1 MRTYR
6 VEGPHTAALFV
17 TVEARG
23 KQLARDCNGS
33 SRAVDVP
40 TTKAE
45 LVGFLN
51 DLAADQFGRRPGL
64 EIELP
69 EEEPETQ
76 LSGRFDG
83 PRVAGFC
90 DACGRS
96 AAGSLKLAQGND
108 ISTIEQWMETA
119 ELWAIQQLVERARD
133 VVRGRSEA
141 LDGKG
146 VQ

>member
-1 MRTYR
+1 MPKLYHHA
-6 VEGPHTAALFV
+6 GSW
-17 TVEARG
+17 
-23 KQLARDCNGS
+23 QLPGQQDKKAER
-33 SRAVDVP
+33 VDVP
-40 TTKAE
+40 GQPAE
-45 LVGFLN
+45 LAAWLN
-51 DLAADQFGRRPGL
+51 SRRVPREGDAFDGLVPCNTAAH
-64 EIELP
+64 ELLD
-69 EEEPETQ
+69 ELRQEEPETQ

-119 ELWAIQQLVERARD
+119 DLWAIQQLVERARD